1 MDWLNHTPSCGNR
14 RFTDEVW
21 RRGGTF
27 VMLDGYLVTRGRE
40 GIVAVDDQGQPFDR
54 WLRERRAHSGL
65 TQAQLAERAG
75 VSLRAVRN
83 AELGIVRQP
92 RPDTAQRLRAAL
104 GPDAPAGGDVVRIGV
119 LGPLT
124 ARRGE
129 QHIEVGAAKQRWLLA
144 LLALQPNQ
152 VVRRDEIVDLLW
164 DDRPPASCLELVH
177 TYVARLRKALE
188 SGQRE
193 PSRTIVTAKGGY
205 LLAAAE
211 DQLDLLGFDA
221 LVSRADTALNSGDVA
236 VAARC
241 FRSAL
246 GMWRGPALAGLDRF
260 RQHPARL
267 ALVMRRA
274 SVVLSYADVAL
285 AEGNHDEAVT
295 HLRALTA
302 EEPLHETAHARLM
315 LALAG
320 SGRQAAA
327 LELFDDI
334 RRRLGTEFGIEP
346 GSELREA
353 QTQVLRQDVGK
364 RTVAA
369 AAPKRPAQLPADVA
383 GFRGREEH
391 LTELDRLVPG
401 EPGATDV
408 RIAVVS
414 GTAGVGKTAVVV
426 RWAHR
431 TRERFPDGQLYVDL
445 RGYGPGQPVEPGD
458 VLSGFL
464 RALGVAGTDI
474 PSEIDERAAKYRTV
488 LHGLR
493 VLLVLDNAGSVQQVR
508 PLLPGSTSCFV
519 VVTSRDSLPG
529 LIARDGARRLPLD
542 LLAAAEAFD
551 LLRTLLGGRV
561 DVEPEAAAELVEY
574 SARLPLALR
583 LVAELA
589 ISRPRAAL
597 RELVAELA
605 DERGRL
611 DLLDGGGD
619 PETAVRAVFSWS
631 YRHLPADAARV
642 FRLWGL
648 QPGRDFTLGAT
659 AALAACGV
667 DEAQRLTETLARAHL
682 VEETAP
688 GRFQLHDL
696 LRVYA
701 AELAGREE
709 ARGREALT
717 RLFDYYVYAASR
729 AVDVVSPLERHLR
742 PDLAEPALD
751 VGAWPDAD
759 NAQTWLE
766 TERRNLLAVASYTT
780 RNGWPEHLRQ
790 LSAVLWHYLDVGG
803 YHEDSLVLHTHASA
817 LAHDAGDRAG
827 EADPMTL
834 VGLGHWRVGRSRE
847 ALRYLEEALV
857 IARET
862 GNRSEPYV
870 LTTLGLVCRALGR
883 FADAHGYG
891 EAALEL
897 TSDPGGEAL
906 VRVVLG
912 ISCRNLG
919 RFDEA
924 VEQFERGLALVRETG
939 DRTTEG
945 YLRTNLGDVLEAL
958 GRHEEAIRSLEAGL
972 DLFRATG
979 THTSEAYALCFL
991 GDVHRGLGHYDKA
1004 LECLEQALAIS
1015 RETGGRTNESVALKN
1030 LGDVHQELGHHHD
1043 AARYLDD
1050 ALAIA
1055 RDCDDRGVESRILVS
1070 LGALWLSRGGAEE
1083 AADHYR
1089 EALAI
1094 AQETGGR
1101 GEQAFAHRG
1110 LGDACRRLGVLD
1122 QAREQWASALALYEE
1137 LPLPDAQSLR
1147 ECLDA

>member
-1 MDWLNHTPSCGNR
+1 M
-14 RFTDEVW
+14 
-21 RRGGTF
+21 GT
-27 VMLDGYLVTRGRE
+27 LWARGRE
-40 GIVAVDDQGQPFDR
+40 GIVPVDDQGQPFDR

-83 AELGIVRQP
+83 AELGTVRHP
-92 RPDTAQRLRAAL
+92 RPDTTQRLRAAL

-164 DDRPPASCLELVH
+164 DDRPPSSCLELVH

-193 PSRTIVTAKGGY
+193 PVRTIITAKGGY
-205 LLAAAE
+205 LLSAAE

-221 LVSRADTALNSGDVA
+221 LVARADTALNSGDAA

-274 SVVLSYADVAL
+274 AVVLSYADVAL
-285 AEGNHDEAVT
+285 SQGNHEEAVT

-334 RRRLGTEFGIEP
+334 RHRLGAEFGIEP

-353 QTQVLRQDVGK
+353 QAQVLRQDVHT
-364 RTVAA
+364 RAFST

-383 GFRGREEH
+383 GFRGREEQ
-391 LTELDRLVPG
+391 LAELDGLVPG
-401 EPGATDV
+401 EPGASDV

-431 TRERFPDGQLYVDL
+431 TRDRFPDGQLYVDL

-464 RALGVAGTDI
+464 RALGVDG
-474 PSEIDERAAKYRTV
+474 SEIPAEVDERAAKYRTV

-493 VLLVLDNAGSVQQVR
+493 LALVLDNAGSVQQVR
-508 PLLPGSTSCFV
+508 PLLPGSPSCFV

-542 LLAAAEAFD
+542 LLTAAEAFD
-551 LLRTLLGGRV
+551 LLRTLLSSRV

-583 LVAELA
+583 LVAELVV
-589 ISRPRAAL
+589 SRPRAEL
-597 RELVAELA
+597 RALVAELA

-648 QPGRDFTLGAT
+648 QPGRDFTLAAT
-659 AALAACGV
+659 AALAATGV
-667 DEAQRLTETLARAHL
+667 EEAQRLTETLARAHL
-682 VEETAP
+682 VEETVP

-701 AELAGREE
+701 GELAGREE
-709 ARGREALT
+709 AGGREALT

-729 AVDVVSPLERHLR
+729 AVDAVSPQERHLR
-742 PDLAEPALD
+742 PDLPEPALD
-751 VGAWPDAD
+751 VGAWPGGGDAQ
-759 NAQTWLE
+759 AWLE
-766 TERRNLLAVASYTT
+766 TERRNLLAFASHAT

-827 EADPMTL
+827 EADPLTL

-862 GNRSEPYV
+862 GNRSSEPYV

-883 FADAHGYG
+883 FADARGYG
-891 EAALEL
+891 EEALALAA
-897 TSDPGGEAL
+897 DPGGEAL
-906 VRVVLG
+906 VRVILG
-912 ISCRNLG
+912 IACRNLG
-919 RFDEA
+919 RFGEA
-924 VEQFERGLALVRETG
+924 IEHLERGLSLARETG

-945 YLRTNLGDVLEAL
+945 YLRTNLGDVFAVL
-958 GRHEEAIRSLEAGL
+958 GRHEEAIRSLEEGL
-972 DLFRATG
+972 DHFRATG

-991 GDVHRGLGHYDKA
+991 GDVHRGLSHYDKA
-1004 LECLEQALAIS
+1004 VECLEKALAIA

-1030 LGDVHQELGHHHD
+1030 LGDVHQELRHHD
-1043 AARYLDD
+1043 DSARYLDD

-1055 RDCDDRGVESRILVS
+1055 RDCDDRGVETRVLIS
-1070 LGALWLSRGGAEE
+1070 LGALGRSRGAAAE
-1083 AADHYR
+1083 AVDHYR

-1094 AQETGGR
+1094 ALETGSR
-1101 GEQAFAHRG
+1101 GEQAVALRG
-1110 LGDACRRLGVLD
+1110 LGDAHRELGSPD
-1122 QAREQWASALALYEE
+1122 DARHHWELALALSEE
-1137 LPLPDAQSLR
+1137 LSLPDVQSLR